1 MENTT
6 TANARE
12 FKEKFKEKFKDF
24 RNDSKKRKEVATKYT
39 GLYTVQLANGDI
51 SFIGRWKSPNNKQ
64 KGITLGRKS
73 KGMTPESAYALRLS
87 VIDQEK
93 KEFIKNLEDIHESS
107 KSLPSETVSN
117 PKELTLSEVFR
128 KYLAFKKLMN
138 GHPLKSQE
146 RLKRIFHS
154 NFKKLKRLTP
164 DQIDEL
170 KLRQLRYQLLS
181 DGKAMKTI
189 YLYLGLVRT
198 LLIFSKKELDLKI
211 QPINWKPLIPAPKEL
226 PKTTERL
233 SDEEMA
239 SYLSALE
246 EETPQVRNMF
256 LLAIYTGMR
265 KSELFRLKWDHIK
278 WRKGF
283 LRIIDPKSKDANERV
298 LLTYGI
304 TNILKD
310 QRELVEKSKFKDKKQ
325 GFVFYTPQGLRWK
338 EKSRSIGII
347 YDRLRAKTGIEEFRM
362 MHGLRHHFGS
372 VHAAAG
378 TPLPQLRQL
387 MRHATTEMTMR
398 YVTIRDEEQRR
409 AAESIEQVVFKRNR
423 EQAERVNN

>member
-1 MENTT
+1 MTPFALRKSSYGDVLINFQGLTMENTT
-6 TANARE
+6 TANTP
-12 FKEKFKEKFKDF
+12 KFNAKFNAKVSTSKGERRK
-24 RNDSKKRKEVATKYT
+24 RNPKSNATDTKPKNKRVAPPEVATKYT

-51 SFIGRWKSPNNKQ
+51 SFIGRWKSPNNKP
-64 KGITLGRKS
+64 KGIRLGRKS

-87 VIDQEK
+87 MIDQEK
-93 KEFIKNLEDIHESS
+93 KEFIKTLEDIHESS
-107 KSLPSETVSN
+107 KILPSETVSK

-138 GHPLKSQE
+138 GHPLKSEE

-154 NFKKLKRLTP
+154 NFKKFKRLTP

-189 YLYLGLVRT
+189 YIYLGLVRT
-198 LLIFSKKELDLKI
+198 LLIFSKKELDLKV
-211 QPINWKPLIPAPKEL
+211 QPINWKQLIPAPKEL

-256 LLAIYTGMR
+256 HLAIYTGMR

-283 LRIIDPKSKDANERV
+283 LRVIDPKSKDANERI
-298 LLTYGI
+298 LLTEGI
-304 TNILKD
+304 
-310 QRELVEKSKFKDKKQ
+310 RKF
-325 GFVFYTPQGLRWK
+325 
-338 EKSRSIGII
+338 
-347 YDRLRAKTGIEEFRM
+347 
-362 MHGLRHHFGS
+362 
-372 VHAAAG
+372 
-378 TPLPQLRQL
+378 
-387 MRHATTEMTMR
+387 
-398 YVTIRDEEQRR
+398 
-409 AAESIEQVVFKRNR
+409 
-423 EQAERVNN
+423 